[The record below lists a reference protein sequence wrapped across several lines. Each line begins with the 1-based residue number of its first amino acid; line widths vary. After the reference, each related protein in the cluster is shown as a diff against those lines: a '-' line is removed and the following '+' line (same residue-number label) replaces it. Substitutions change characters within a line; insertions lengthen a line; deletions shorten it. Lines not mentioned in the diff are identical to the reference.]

1 MPSVSTATPETAL
14 LLAQLIQSEMELD
27 DGIVT
32 IYNQKRRLQP
42 AKAGFNIDVA
52 IIGDKPF
59 GVNSRFADPGSTT
72 DLDETVTINQ
82 QEIVQI
88 DIFSYDDSA
97 RLNRIGIIFALASIT
112 AQQLSERYGFQ
123 IGRIPTS
130 FVDVSEV
137 EASKRLNRYA
147 LTFNV
152 LRAYERTKSAATFAE
167 FTDPQIFTNP

>member
-1 MPSVSTATPETAL
+1 MPSTATPETAL
-14 LLAQLIQSEMELD
+14 LIAQIIQTEMELD

-32 IYNQKRRLQP
+32 IYNQKRRLPP

-52 IIGDKPF
+52 IIGDRPF
-59 GVNSRFADPGSTT
+59 GVNSRFTDPGSTE
-72 DLDETVTINQ
+72 DLDEVITLNQ
-82 QEIVQI
+82 QEIVQV

-112 AQQLSERYGFQ
+112 AQQMAEQYGFQ
-123 IGRIPTS
+123 IGRIPPS

-152 LRAYERTKSAATFAE
+152 LRAYERTKSAETFAE
-167 FTDPQIFTNP
+167 FSQPQLYYNP

>member
-1 MPSVSTATPETAL
+1 MPSTATPETAL
-14 LLAQLIQSEMELD
+14 LIAQLIQGEMELA

-32 IYNQKRRLQP
+32 IYNQKRRLPP

-52 IIGDKPF
+52 IVGDRPF
-59 GVNSRFADPGSTT
+59 AVNSRFADPGSTE
-72 DLDETVTINQ
+72 DLDETVTINM
-82 QEIVQI
+82 QEVVQV

-97 RLNRIGIIFALASIT
+97 RLNRIGIIFALASIA
-112 AQQLSERYGFQ
+112 AQQLSEQYGFQ
-123 IGRIPTS
+123 IGRIPPN

-167 FTDPQIFTNP
+167 FSQPQLYYNP

>member
-1 MPSVSTATPETAL
+1 MPVTATPETAL
-14 LLAQLIQSEMELD
+14 LLAQILQTEMALA
-27 DGIVT
+27 DGIIT
-32 IYNQKRRLQP
+32 IYNQKRRLPP
-42 AKAGFNIDVA
+42 AKSGFNIDIA
-52 IIGDKPF
+52 IVGDRPF

-72 DLDETVTINQ
+72 DLEETVTINQ

-112 AQQLSERYGFQ
+112 AQQIAEQYGFQ
-123 IGRIPTS
+123 IGRIPPS

-137 EASKRLNRYA
+137 DASKRLNRYA

-152 LRAYERTKSAATFAE
+152 LRAYERTKTAQTFAE
-167 FTDPQIFTNP
+167 FTQPQLYSNP

>member
-1 MPSVSTATPETAL
+1 MSATATPETAKL
-14 LLAQLIQSEMELD
+14 IAQIIQTEMALA

-42 AKAGFNIDVA
+42 AAEGFNIDVA
-52 IIGDKPF
+52 IIGDRPF
-59 GVNSRFADPGSTT
+59 GVNSRFADPGETA
-72 DLDETVTINQ
+72 DLQETVTLNQ
-82 QEIVQI
+82 QEIVQV

-97 RLNRIGIIFALASIT
+97 RLNRVGIIFALASIT
-112 AQQLSERYGFQ
+112 AQQVSEQYGFQ
-123 IGRIPTS
+123 IGRIPPS

-167 FTDPQIFTNP
+167 FEEPQIFTNP